1 MQKLARTQLRAWA
14 QGYATKHQGGL
25 CPITERPIDFTVR
38 GPKSD
43 YVVDH
48 CHLTGEIRGVLTR
61 GANGMEGKVF
71 NAVARWGG
79 VGMNKAE
86 VLRLLKNLVAY
97 YERPGTGLMYP
108 THKSPEE
115 KAEAAKAKRRVAAAT
130 RRATAKVK
138 AMTTKDSQ

>member
-1 MQKLARTQLRAWA
+1 MQKIARTQLRAWA
-14 QGYATKHQGGL
+14 QAYAQKHQGGI

-48 CHLTGEIRGVLTR
+48 CHITGEIRGVLTR

-79 VGMNKAE
+79 VGMDKAE

-108 THKSPEE
+108 THKTPEE
-115 KAEAAKAKRRVAAAT
+115 RAVATRAKRRTQAAA
-130 RRATAKVK
+130 RRAATKVK
-138 AMTTKDSQ
+138 ELQNV